1 MTTGDSRALAVR
13 DPDQQLQAIAVQPPN
28 AALPTKDEMAMMTM
42 LSRSVIQARGLIPA
56 QLDTPEKAF
65 AVLLAGWEL
74 GVKPMTA
81 LRHLFIV
88 GGKVEPDA
96 QIMAGILASKEP
108 ESRIEVVALTDDSCT
123 MRIERPARGVRAE
136 YTYTLADAKKA
147 QLVKPGSNWDKF
159 PKDMMRWAATKRL
172 CRAYAPDIINAIADA
187 GAGAM
192 LAAAVEGRSS
202 RELAEYVDAHA
213 LASPELY
220 SPGDRPGIVVA
231 EDGTV
236 VDSTTGE
243 VLEGT
248 AANEQAPAEVLNEEP
263 APTEEPSPVVD
274 ELPSLVGDGTAE
286 PETEAQAEGTD
297 PRLGRWPH
305 LGAFVNEVYEEYGLN
320 TGRILE
326 ALGYARNSAIAK
338 VLDYEDGLNDAYVRI
353 SQLHGAVGSGG
364 GQ

>member
-1 MTTGDSRALAVR
+1 MTTDSNRALAVR

-42 LSRSVIQARGLIPA
+42 LSRSVIQAKGLIPA

-108 ESRIEVVALTDDSCT
+108 DSRIEVVALTDDSCT
-123 MRIERPARGVRAE
+123 MRIERPSRGVRAE
-136 YTYTLADAKKA
+136 YTYALADARKA

-172 CRAYAPDIINAIADA
+172 CRAYAPDIINAIADV

-192 LAAAVEGRSS
+192 LAADVEGRSS

-220 SPGDRPGIVVA
+220 SPGDRPGVVVA

-243 VLEGT
+243 VLEAA
-248 AANEQAPAEVLNEEP
+248 AANEQAPAEVLEDEP
-263 APTEEPSPVVD
+263 APPDEPSSVESAAGESAD
-274 ELPSLVGDGTAE
+274 DG
-286 PETEAQAEGTD
+286 EADAASEEAAPAQS
-297 PRLGRWPH
+297 PLGRWPNI
-305 LGAFVNEVYEEYGLN
+305 GAFVNSCYEDFGLN
-320 TGRILE
+320 TGGILE
-326 ALGYARNSAIAK
+326 ALGWQRTDGIRQVLEFDGGLEAAYIHIAQQRM
-338 VLDYEDGLNDAYVRI
+338 G
-353 SQLHGAVGSGG
+353 GA
-364 GQ
+364 Q